1 MAAVAA
7 ALFFA
12 GTTVVYTFPLALSP
26 GSLLLAGLGDHP
38 SEAAL
43 IGWTAHQLLHAPR
56 HLFDTEFFY
65 PYSHTEAY
73 WQSVLVPGLL
83 ATPVMALTGD
93 ALLATNAVVLL
104 ALALSGLLTAALAWS
119 LTRRAIPSLVAG
131 VVFAFFPNRLEH
143 LNSPMVQMAFLL
155 PVSLWAWLRF
165 LDGARWRHLVVL
177 VLALWGQSLSSLYYA
192 FAGGFLLVAVGLGRV
207 LLGPRTLGWR
217 LLGRGALGAGVL
229 ALALA
234 PFLAPYVAVHQ
245 SLGFDRPEEL
255 ADWFGMDLLSGLD
268 PGGFSTFYRG
278 RLVALRHSEGGLFP
292 GFAVLALAAVGVI
305 LAARAGERRRA
316 EPWTRWIRAALLWPA
331 ASASSR
337 SWWPSG
343 GAASPATWRAS
354 SCGPST

>member
-1 MAAVAA
+1 MDTAIQDVAPAGARVVTRATGAVRRRALIPAA

-12 GTTVVYTFPLALSP
+12 AATVVYTFPLALSP
-26 GSLLLAGLGDHP
+26 GSLLLAGMGDHP

-83 ATPVMALTGD
+83 ATPVMAATGD
-93 ALLATNAVVLL
+93 ALLATNVVVLL
-104 ALALSGLLTAALAWS
+104 SLALSGLLTAALAWS
-119 LTRRAIPSLVAG
+119 LTHRAIPSLVAG

-143 LNSPMVQMAFLL
+143 LNSPMVQMGFLL

-165 LDGARWRHLVVL
+165 LDGARWRHLLVL

-192 FAGGFLLVAVGLGRV
+192 FADGFLLLAVGLGRV
-207 LLGPRTLGWR
+207 LLEPRTLSWR
-217 LLGRGALGAGVL
+217 LVGRGALGAA
-229 ALALA
+229 ALALTLA
-234 PFLAPYVAVHQ
+234 PLLAPYVAVHQ

-268 PGGFSTFYRG
+268 PGGVQHALPSPARQPGPLGGRPVPRLRGPRAGRG
-278 RLVALRHSEGGLFP
+278 R
-292 GFAVLALAAVGVI
+292 
-305 LAARAGERRRA
+305 
-316 EPWTRWIRAALLWPA
+316 
-331 ASASSR
+331 SAPRGSR
-337 SWWPSG
+337 E
-343 GAASPATWRAS
+343 
-354 SCGPST
+354 